1 MRAVTLIVLSLSCA
15 GCYAAHEREVS
26 RADSATRIDARALD
40 AALPNGE
47 ALDGFSLEDAAT
59 SCGPIVAL
67 LDVPAGGCTQAT
79 IPSTAGNACGR
90 DESAGRQLVRVR
102 RPEGGARWY
111 FLIRSRDPAATR
123 LAAGLADEAT
133 CTCRFQASVTG
144 GDLTMHGVGGD
155 IANVE
160 REMDLVL
167 DGDERAI
174 WLRVCD
180 GPPS

>member
-1 MRAVTLIVLSLSCA
+1 VRALIFITVCLSCA
-15 GCYAAHEREVS
+15 GCYAAHERGVP
-26 RADSATRIDARALD
+26 AGDAGGRSD
-40 AALPNGE
+40 APAHDAFTPPD
-47 ALDGFSLEDAAT
+47 AFTEDDAST
-59 SCGPIVAL
+59 SCGPLTAVI
-67 LDVPAGGCTQAT
+67 DVPAGGCTQQTIAT
-79 IPSTAGNACGR
+79 TAGNACGR
-90 DESAGRQLVRVR
+90 DENAASQMVRIR
-102 RPEGGARWY
+102 RPEGGQRWY

-123 LAAGLADEAT
+123 LAAGLIDDAS

-155 IANVE
+155 LANVE
-160 REMDLVL
+160 READLVL